1 MLKLQENEADC
12 MVGFWNSPS
21 IYSVR
26 HMATHMNGRSVRQ
39 KSFLLLFPR
48 VSSPAGTVLVIWRV
62 LSGLV
67 SLLLFLYVGST
78 GLAGRIGFELCPDLP
93 Y

>member
-1 MLKLQENEADC
+1 MLYF
-12 MVGFWNSPS
+12 GIS
-21 IYSVR
+21 
-26 HMATHMNGRSVRQ
+26 T

-48 VSSPAGTVLVIWRV
+48 VSNAAGTVLVIWRV

-67 SLLLFLYVGST
+67 SLLLFLYVCST
-78 GLAGRIGFELCPDLP
+78 GLAGRIGFELCSDLP

>member
-1 MLKLQENEADC
+1 MPKLQENEAGG

-21 IYSVR
+21 SYSVR
-26 HMATHMNGRSVRQ
+26 HRATLMNGSSVRQ

-48 VSSPAGTVLVIWRV
+48 VSNAAGTVLVIWRV

-67 SLLLFLYVGST
+67 SLLLFLYVCST
-78 GLAGRIGFELCPDLP
+78 GLAGRIGFELCSDLP

>member
-1 MLKLQENEADC
+1 MLKLQENEMDC
-12 MVGFWNSPS
+12 MVGFCNSPS

-26 HMATHMNGRSVRQ
+26 HMATHMNGSSVRQ
-39 KSFLLLFPR
+39 KSFLLLFPH
-48 VSSPAGTVLVIWRV
+48 VSNPVGTVLVICRV

-67 SLLLFLYVGST
+67 SLLLFLYVDST
-78 GLAGRIGFELCPDLP
+78 GLAGRLGFELCPDLP

>member
-1 MLKLQENEADC
+1 MLKLQENEIDC

-26 HMATHMNGRSVRQ
+26 HMATRMNGSSVRQ
-39 KSFLLLFPR
+39 KSFLLFPH
-48 VSSPAGTVLVIWRV
+48 VSNPAGTVLVIWKF
-62 LSGLV
+62 LSGLM

-78 GLAGRIGFELCPDLP
+78 GLAGRLGFELCPDLP